1 MLSNPRTAR
10 GRRLPHQKQ
19 TKMEVTQSDMGAS
32 ISFFRKA
39 DFSCEPFKCDHP
51 RLPHTCKPAAARAAR
66 CEPCTQKTR
75 RFFTPFPDKP
85 SRHYFTSPTHCAP
98 APLPRRLHLTPQL
111 GARPALSPLPLT
123 GARHKATRSAQGHE
137 APTYETSTL
146 QHALEICH
154 LRVSLI
160 ENPFA
165 SEVDHVRKCSPR
177 QTRVLH
183 RSTRVRVAAI
193 E

>member
-1 MLSNPRTAR
+1 MLA
-10 GRRLPHQKQ
+10 GIQKMCVECGA
-19 TKMEVTQSDMGAS
+19 TTTLRDMNC
-32 ISFFRKA
+32 F
-39 DFSCEPFKCDHP
+39 
-51 RLPHTCKPAAARAAR
+51 KPAGGRLEVLGDSQFRVINDAYNA
-66 CEPCTQKTR
+66 
-75 RFFTPFPDKP
+75 
-85 SRHYFTSPTHCAP
+85 SPE
-98 APLPRRLHLTPQL
+98 
-111 GARPALSPLPLT
+111 SV
-123 GARHKATRSAQGHE
+123 
-137 APTYETSTL
+137 